1 MKIKKFEDYKLFEDG
16 EGGGTGVAYSSN
28 GNSGGMGAI
37 VAPIA
42 SSIPGDVAG
51 STRGSGDLPSYDTG
65 KKFEIPG
72 RKNKKRKY
80 SEKLP
85 SKTLLSKENRHLGK
99 TNDISSMYVTKYTDW
114 TDKQGLSESLESDE
128 RYL

>member
-16 EGGGTGVAYSSN
+16 EGGGTGLSSATL
-28 GNSGGMGAI
+28 GNTGGMGAI
-37 VAPIA
+37 VASIA
-42 SSIPGDVAG
+42 SSIPGDTAG
-51 STRGSGDLPSYDTG
+51 STRGSGDLPAYDTG

-72 RKNKKRKY
+72 KKKKKRKF

-85 SKTLLSKENRHLGK
+85 SKTFLSTKENRHLGK

-114 TDKQGLSESLESDE
+114 TNKQGLTE
-128 RYL
+128 